1 MDVEKLAKELIL
13 KNMTPEQQ
21 MAVLEGIKSTVAE
34 AKEVQKRKI
43 GENVD
48 IVVQALKKIEAD
60 IRSRYDDVGNA
71 IEKRV
76 ASIKDGR
83 DGINGKDGRD
93 GKDGKAGRDG
103 AKGDKGDAGRDG
115 RDGVDGVDGVSVTS
129 ARIDFDGSLVIV
141 LSSGVELNVG
151 EVVAPDLA
159 ERIKV
164 ITNGGGTS
172 QSVLDTLAS
181 LQTQINNLIPSQ
193 TGNSGKFLTTNGS
206 VLSWATVSGSGLTY
220 QGTWNASTN
229 TPTLTS
235 STGSS
240 GYYYVVATAGSTNL
254 DGITDWNI
262 GDWVIFNGTVWQ
274 KIDQSETLQTVTS
287 ADASVTVTTTGT
299 NADLAV
305 YSSPRLITQVRN
317 ETGATL
323 TKGTVVYINGASGN
337 KATVTKAL
345 ATGDTT
351 SAQTLG
357 LILADISTNNNGYV
371 ILAGDIAGLDT
382 SAFAAG
388 TQLYLSSSTAG
399 TYTSTKQYAPN
410 HLVYVGVVTRSHVNQ
425 GSIEVRIQNGYEMD
439 ELHNVSAQNATNGQV
454 LIYNETTDLWEK
466 NTLTDG
472 TGITITEGAGSITVN
487 NTGVTSAVAGTGISV
502 SGATGAVTITNSAPD
517 QTVALTGAGTT
528 SITGTYPN
536 FTITSNDTYTGTV
549 TSVTGTS
556 PVSSS
561 GGNNPAISL
570 ASGYGDTQNPYAS
583 KTANYVLAAP
593 NGSSGVPTFR
603 AIVAADI
610 PTLNQNTTGTAS
622 NVTGTVAIANG
633 GTGATTLAG
642 ASIVTYTGSET
653 LTNKTLT
660 NPTVTNYVES
670 VVAIGT
676 VTTSNTIA
684 LTNGTVQT
692 ATLTASTACTF
703 TMPTASAGKSFVL
716 LLKQAAS
723 TGNGTATFTGVKW
736 GTAGAPTITATAG
749 KMDILTFIA
758 DGTNWY
764 GSISQGYTP

>member
-1 MDVEKLAKELIL
+1 MDVENLAKELIL

-21 MAVLEGIKSTVAE
+21 MAVLDSVRSSVAQ

-48 IVVQALKKIEAD
+48 LVVQALKKIESD
-60 IRSRYDDVGNA
+60 IRSRFDDVGNS

-93 GKDGKAGRDG
+93 GKDGRAGKDG

-115 RDGVDGVDGVSVTS
+115 RDGVDGVDGVSVTA
-129 ARIDFDGSLVIV
+129 ARIDFDGSLVIT

-193 TGNSGKFLTTNGS
+193 TGNSGKYLTTNGS
-206 VLSWATVSGSGLTY
+206 ALSWASVAGGLSY

-235 STGSS
+235 STGTN

-254 DGITDWNI
+254 DGITSWSI
-262 GDWVIFNGTVWQ
+262 GDWLLFNGTVWQ

-287 ADASVTVTTTGT
+287 TDTSVTVTTTGT

-305 YSSPRLITQVRN
+305 YSSPRLIAQVRN

-351 SAQTLG
+351 SAQTFG

-382 SAFAAG
+382 SAFTAG
-388 TQLYLSSSTAG
+388 QQLYLSSTTAG
-399 TYTSTKQYAPN
+399 AYTSTKQYAPN

-439 ELHNVSAQNATNGQV
+439 ELHNVSAQSPSNGQV
-454 LIYNETTDLWEK
+454 LIYNESTSLWEK

-472 TGITITEGAGSITVN
+472 TGVSITEGAGSITIAN
-487 NTGVTSAVAGTGISV
+487 SGVTSAVAGTGISV
-502 SGATGAVTITNSAPD
+502 SSGTGAVTITNTAPDQTVALTAGTGITTSGTYPNFTITNSAPD

-528 SITGTYPN
+528 SISGTYPN
-536 FTITSNDTYTGTV
+536 FTVTSNDAYVGTV
-549 TSVTGTS
+549 TSVTAGTGLT
-556 PVSSS
+556 
-561 GGNNPAISL
+561 GGTI
-570 ASGYGDTQNPYAS
+570 
-583 KTANYVLAAP
+583 
-593 NGSSGVPTFR
+593 
-603 AIVAADI
+603 
-610 PTLNQNTTGTAS
+610 TTS
-622 NVTGTVAIANG
+622 GTVALATSGVTAGSYTATNITVDAYGRITAAANG
-633 GTGATTLAG
+633 TAG
-642 ASIVTYTGSET
+642 ASISNDTSTSTNLYPLFAAATSGTPTTVYTSNAKYLYKPSTGELQAT
-653 LTNKTLT
+653 ALVATNGIVVNSQTVSADYT
-660 NPTVTNYVES
+660 IASGNNGMSAGTVSVNSGITVTIASGS
-670 VVAIGT
+670 VWT
-676 VTTSNTIA
+676 V
-684 LTNGTVQT
+684 V
-692 ATLTASTACTF
+692 
-703 TMPTASAGKSFVL
+703 
-716 LLKQAAS
+716 
-723 TGNGTATFTGVKW
+723 
-736 GTAGAPTITATAG
+736 
-749 KMDILTFIA
+749 
-758 DGTNWY
+758 
-764 GSISQGYTP
+764 